1 MQDMNALAVRYYF
14 RIYLRNG
21 FRNMRLGNLD
31 VLAVSLEMFSE
42 ISVKV
47 EDFLVSYQTINLM
60 YLFWMFTILKS
71 HRCMA
76 VAGTS
81 DTKWID

>member
-1 MQDMNALAVRYYF
+1 MNALAVRYYF

-60 YLFWMFTILKS
+60 YLF
-71 HRCMA
+71 
-76 VAGTS
+76 
-81 DTKWID
+81 